1 MRTRGWGWGI
11 GALGLVLAIAGLVV
25 MFVVAPAL
33 KKLPADTNVT
43 RHYQGTMPVV
53 LNPQTFQFMRN
64 LPIELTRHFAVV
76 KTDGNVALV
85 KETKTM
91 TSMGQPLEQVINDYA
106 IDRTTMLAAGSYPSS
121 WKGAPGLFD
130 RKGIVLSWPI
140 GTKKKDYTGWSDDY
154 RSTVQLKFA
163 GEVTHPRSGLK
174 TYLFTSV
181 GGPAPIASAEVQR
194 MGLPTGLPK
203 KQLLGLISQAKMDP
217 SIVKMLPQLLAKIP
231 GDTVPLQY
239 SYSYQGWYWIDPTT
253 GILID
258 TKKHELRKV
267 GLGDQVI
274 GATPLAFLPEAQKDA
289 LRVAVSDYTYT
300 ATDASVQDAKKDAQD
315 KGGTIRLYGTTLPL
329 VGIIAGVVL
338 LAAGGVLV
346 ARRPKTA

>member
-1 MRTRGWGWGI
+1 MRTKRLGWSLGT
-11 GALGLVLAIAGLVV
+11 LGLVLAVAGLVI
-25 MFVVAPAL
+25 MFAVAPAL
-33 KKLPADTNVT
+33 EKLPTNTDVT
-43 RHYQGTMPVV
+43 RHYQGTMPVT

-76 KTDGNVALV
+76 KTDGNTALV

-91 TSMGQPLEQVINDYA
+91 TSMGRPLELVINDYA
-106 IDRTTMLAAGSYPSS
+106 IDRSTMLATTSYPSS
-121 WKGAPGLFD
+121 WRSAPGFFD

-163 GEVTHPRSGLK
+163 GEVTHPRSGRK

-181 GGPAPIASAEVQR
+181 GGPAPIAKAEVQR

-203 KQLLGLISQAKMDP
+203 KQLMGLITQAKMDP
-217 SIVKMLPQLLAKIP
+217 TIVKMLPQLLAKIP

-267 GLGDQVI
+267 GLSDQVI

-289 LRVAVSDYTYT
+289 LRVAVSDFTYT
-300 ATDASVQDAKKDAQD
+300 TTDASVKDAAKDAQD

-329 VGIIAGVVL
+329 AGIIAGVVL
-338 LAAGGVLV
+338 LLVGGVLV
-346 ARRPKTA
+346 ARRPKTT